1 MPLLDVKE
9 LKMYYAIASGQVKAV
24 DDVSFGLEKGSSLGV
39 VGESGCG
46 KSSLALT
53 ILRILPLNANIVSG
67 QILLD
72 GQDLVKLPEGVLR
85 KSVRWR
91 QISMVF
97 QGAMSALN
105 PIIKVGDQITEAIT
119 IHEDIGKDDAMDR
132 ARKLLSLVGMDP
144 SRANSY
150 PFELSGGMRQR
161 AMIAMA
167 LALNPKMLIADEP
180 TTALDVIVQAQT
192 LKLIKGLQ
200 EKLGLSLMLISHDVA
215 AVAEMCDKVA
225 VMYAGKIVEYGS
237 AFNVYKRAAHPYTVG
252 LMKAVPNVKSK
263 KRKLLGIAGT
273 PPNLVQPPA
282 GCRYHPRCPYV
293 MDVCKERIPELEGV
307 EQDHHAACFK
317 VQQLQQEALR

>member
-1 MPLLDVKE
+1 MSVCGMPLLDVRE
-9 LKMYYAIASGQVKAV
+9 LKMYYTIASGQVRAV
-24 DDVSFGLEKGSSLGV
+24 DDVSFSLDKGSSLGI

-53 ILRILPLNANIVSG
+53 ILRILPLNAKVVSG
-67 QILLD
+67 QIVLD
-72 GQDLVKLPEGVLR
+72 GQDLVELSEGVLR
-85 KSVRWR
+85 KKVRWK

-105 PIIKVGDQITEAIT
+105 PIIKIGDQITEAIT
-119 IHEDIGKDDAMDR
+119 IHEDITKDDAMER
-132 ARKLLSLVGMDP
+132 ARELLSLVGMDP
-144 SRANSY
+144 SRADSY

-167 LALNPKMLIADEP
+167 LALNPKILIADEP

-252 LMKAVPNVKSK
+252 LMKAVPNVRSR
-263 KRKLLGIAGT
+263 KRKLLGIAGA
-273 PPNLVQPPA
+273 PPNLLQPPA

-293 MDVCKERIPELEGV
+293 MDVCKERIPELERV
-307 EQDHHAACFK
+307 EEDHHVACFK
-317 VQQLQQEALR
+317 VQQT

>member
-1 MPLLDVKE
+1 MPLLDVRE

-46 KSSLALT
+46 KSSLALA

-85 KSVRWR
+85 KNVRWR

-119 IHEDIGKDDAMDR
+119 IHEDVGKDDAMDR
-132 ARKLLSLVGMDP
+132 AKRLLSLVGMDP

-167 LALNPKMLIADEP
+167 LALNPKILIADEP

-252 LMKAVPNVKSK
+252 LMNAVPNVKSK

-273 PPNLVQPPA
+273 PPNLLQPPA
-282 GCRYHPRCPYV
+282 GCRYHPRCPHV
-293 MDVCKERIPELEGV
+293 MEVCKERIPKLEGV
-307 EQDHHAACFK
+307 EEDHRVACFK
-317 VQQLQQEALR
+317 VRQLQREALR